1 MVRLARQGRVS
12 RSWSLTRGVAARRKR
27 NLSLLVGKE
36 SEEAQEQIV
45 SHTIQTIIERKGEK
59 RFWLRLME
67 GGGSK
72 GIGEEI
78 CIGETKEEA
87 TILPLQ
93 VFQEVKKSL
102 VLSKQ
107 KMTELCSILWK
118 NRVHIESRIRE
129 KLAEIDNL
137 LDSDYKTVQVTFI

>member
-12 RSWSLTRGVAARRKR
+12 RSRSLTRDVAARRKR

-45 SHTIQTIIERKGEK
+45 SHTIQTIFKRKGEK
-59 RFWLRLME
+59 RFRLRLME

-72 GIGEEI
+72 GMGEEI
-78 CIGETKEEA
+78 SMGETKEEA
-87 TILPLQ
+87 AILPLQ

-107 KMTELCSILWK
+107 KITKLYSILQR
-118 NRVHIESRIRE
+118 N
-129 KLAEIDNL
+129 
-137 LDSDYKTVQVTFI
+137 

>member
-1 MVRLARQGRVS
+1 M
-12 RSWSLTRGVAARRKR
+12 
-27 NLSLLVGKE
+27 SLLVGKE

-59 RFWLRLME
+59 SFRLKLME

-72 GIGEEI
+72 GMGEEI
-78 CIGETKEEA
+78 CMGERKEEA

-107 KMTELCSILWK
+107 KMTELCSILWQ
-118 NRVHIESRIRE
+118 NRVRIEPRIWE
-129 KLAEIDNL
+129 KLAETDHL
-137 LDSDYKTVQVTFI
+137 LDSDYKTI

>member
-1 MVRLARQGRVS
+1 MLFRGIRHPCSKAMVRLARQGRVS
-12 RSWSLTRGVAARRKR
+12 RSRSLTRGVAARRKR

-59 RFWLRLME
+59 RFLLRLME

-72 GIGEEI
+72 GMGEEI
-78 CIGETKEEA
+78 CMGETKEEA

-107 KMTELCSILWK
+107 KMTELCSILQK
-118 NRVHIESRIRE
+118 NRVHIEPRIRE
-129 KLAEIDNL
+129 KLA
-137 LDSDYKTVQVTFI
+137 